1 MFSSYCGV
9 QKANSSTGFGS
20 PKEDGVC
27 SVLFGLVNSVASG
40 LRNSYVRE
48 RSAIRPDLYAIQPL
62 PLVSF
67 IRPSLRAVNACARVE
82 DGRHG

>member
-27 SVLFGLVNSVASG
+27 SVLFGLVNSVTSG
-40 LRNSYVRE
+40 LRNS
-48 RSAIRPDLYAIQPL
+48 
-62 PLVSF
+62 
-67 IRPSLRAVNACARVE
+67 
-82 DGRHG
+82 